1 MEVAVIMFSLL
12 FTWSVL
18 CSFSWGFPD
27 VLRKGNTKGL
37 ITKLLPHTSFV
48 PTAKKLARPVKF
60 SIPFVSGQILNFM
73 AEFEN
78 MPSTDPIY
86 LFLGSSCLVQ

>member
-1 MEVAVIMFSLL
+1 MIMFSLL
-12 FTWSVL
+12 FTWSVAL
-18 CSFSWGFPD
+18 AGGFPD

-78 MPSTDPIY
+78 MPSTDPMY